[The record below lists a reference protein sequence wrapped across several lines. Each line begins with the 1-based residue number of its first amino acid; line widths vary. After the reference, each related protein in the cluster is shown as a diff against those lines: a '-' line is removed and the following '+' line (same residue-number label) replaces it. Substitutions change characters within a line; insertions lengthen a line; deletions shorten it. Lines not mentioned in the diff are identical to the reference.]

1 MSLALIALNQ
11 ILIMFLIMVLGFFC
25 YKIKI
30 INQETNKKLS
40 DFLLLIVNPLLIFNS
55 YQRDFN
61 KELLNGLAISFAL
74 AIISHI
80 VAIGGAWLLV
90 RGKNKQ
96 DIPLERF
103 SCIYSNC
110 GFMGIPLVNSL
121 YGSEGVFY
129 LTAYMT
135 VFNLLVW
142 THGVIL
148 MTGHRN
154 LKALVKTL
162 ISPTFIASIAG
173 LIFFL
178 LTIRTPGILFH
189 SMDYVASMNTPLAM
203 LIAGVTLAQSE
214 IKKIF
219 RKRRIYLIIFIK
231 QFAIPLVL
239 LLLYFRLPLDHKVI
253 TTAVLAS
260 GCPVA
265 ATGTLFALR
274 YNKNHL
280 YASELYSVSTLAAIV
295 TIPIIMLIAS
305 FLLSL
310 KF

>member
-1 MSLALIALNQ
+1 MTLAVIALNQ
-11 ILIMFLIMVLGFFC
+11 VLVMFLIMILGFLC

-30 INQETNKKLS
+30 INHETNKKLS

-55 YQRDFN
+55 YQREFN
-61 KELLNGLAISFAL
+61 KELLNGLAISFVL
-74 AIISHI
+74 AFISHFI
-80 VAIGGAWLLV
+80 AIGAAWLFV
-90 RGKNKQ
+90 KGKNKQ

-110 GFMGIPLVNSL
+110 GFMGIPLINSL

-135 VFNLLVW
+135 VFNLLIW

-154 LKALVKTL
+154 GKAMLKTL
-162 ISPTFIASIAG
+162 VSPTFIAIIAG
-173 LIFFL
+173 LLLFL
-178 LTIRTPGILFH
+178 LDIRIPKVLYR

-203 LIAGVTLAQSE
+203 IIAGVTMAQSDL
-214 IKKIF
+214 KKVLL
-219 RKRRIYLIIFIK
+219 KWRIYLIIFVK
-231 QFAIPLVL
+231 QLAIPIL
-239 LLLYFRLPLDHKVI
+239 LTLLYCKLPVNNTILA
-253 TTAVLAS
+253 TAILAA

-265 ATGTLFALR
+265 ATGMLFALR

-280 YASELYSVSTLAAIV
+280 YASELYSVSTMAALI
-295 TIPIIMLIAS
+295 TIPVIMLFAGLIIR
-305 FLLSL
+305 
-310 KF
+310 

>member
-1 MSLALIALNQ
+1 MSLAVIALNQ
-11 ILIMFLIMVLGFFC
+11 ILVMFLIMILGFLC

-30 INQETNKKLS
+30 INHETNKKLS

-55 YQRDFN
+55 YQREFN
-61 KELLNGLAISFAL
+61 KELLNGLAVSFIL
-74 AIISHI
+74 AFISHFI
-80 VAIGGAWLLV
+80 AIAAAWLFV
-90 RGKNKQ
+90 RGKDKQ

-110 GFMGIPLVNSL
+110 GFMGIPLINSL

-135 VFNLLVW
+135 VFNLLIW

-154 LKALVKTL
+154 PKAMLKTL
-162 ISPTFIASIAG
+162 VSPTFIGIIAG
-173 LIFFL
+173 LLLFL
-178 LTIRTPGILFH
+178 LNIRIPQVLYR

-203 LIAGVTLAQSE
+203 IIAGVTMAQSDL
-214 IKKIF
+214 KKVF
-219 RKRRIYLIIFIK
+219 LKWRIYLVIFVK
-231 QFAIPLVL
+231 QLAIPVL
-239 LLLYFRLPLDHKVI
+239 LTLLYYKLPINNTIL
-253 TTAVLAS
+253 TTAILAA

-265 ATGTLFALR
+265 ATGMLFALR

-280 YASELYSVSTLAAIV
+280 YASELYAVSTMAAIV
-295 TIPIIMLIAS
+295 TIPVIMLVAG
-305 FLLSL
+305 LLIR
-310 KF
+310 